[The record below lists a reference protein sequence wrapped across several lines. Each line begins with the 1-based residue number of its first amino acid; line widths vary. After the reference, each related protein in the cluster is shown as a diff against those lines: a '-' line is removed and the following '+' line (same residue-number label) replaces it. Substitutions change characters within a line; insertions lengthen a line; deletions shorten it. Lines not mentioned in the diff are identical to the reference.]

1 MKSQSP
7 LNKIYKKGFYGD
19 FENKNEENLI
29 KIKEVSNLSIFQIVK
44 YKNSRVSIND
54 LDIDGIKLS
63 EKINSVTSKEK
74 TRIFKRDE

>member
-44 YKNSRVSIND
+44 YKNSVKFYYKSLNLLINNY
-54 LDIDGIKLS
+54 G
-63 EKINSVTSKEK
+63 
-74 TRIFKRDE
+74 F